1 MIMRVLFTFLQEKVD
16 VIVPEKH
23 RIYKETLYASG
34 LCRL

>member
-1 MIMRVLFTFLQEKVD
+1 MIMRILYTFMQGKDDVLVR
-16 VIVPEKH
+16 EKH